1 MKIRDRGGQMS
12 TKVMIADDNRD
23 IVDILSL
30 YMKRAGYDVTWAA
43 DGEEAMSLFESE
55 SPDIIL
61 LDVMMPKKDGFDVCI
76 EIRRSSDV
84 PIIMVT
90 ARTEDSDKIMGLEI
104 GADDYIVKP
113 FNPSEIV
120 ARIKAILRRVEK
132 TSPGHRSVVTLK
144 GLSIDMDSNE
154 VRLGGREINL
164 TRKEL
169 DMLYLMA
176 SNPNKVFSRDNLL
189 SSVWGYDYYG
199 DSRTVDTHM
208 TRLRAKLDREEHHDW
223 DIKTVWGIGYKI
235 EVRHD

>member
-1 MKIRDRGGQMS
+1 MS
-12 TKVMIADDNRD
+12 TKVLIADDNKD

-30 YMKRAGYDVTWAA
+30 YIKKAGYDIIWAA
-43 DGEEAMSLFESE
+43 DGEEALSLFEAE
-55 SPDIIL
+55 NPAIIL
-61 LDVMMPKKDGFDVCI
+61 LEVMMPKKDGFEVCI

-113 FNPSEIV
+113 FNPSEII
-120 ARIKAILRRVEK
+120 ARIKAILRRVDK
-132 TSPGHRSVVTLK
+132 TSGGHRSVVNLK
-144 GLSIDMDSNE
+144 ELVIDMDSNE
-154 VRLGGREINL
+154 VRLNGKPISL
-164 TRKEL
+164 TRKEI

-208 TRLRAKLDREEHHDW
+208 TRLRAKLDKEDHPSWSIR
-223 DIKTVWGIGYKI
+223 TVWGIGYKI
-235 EVRHD
+235 EVHHD